1 MGDVRPMLDR
11 MAHGTVHAVSALAT
25 DVPERR
31 RLDGRAVIRWFGLL
45 CLMGAAFFG
54 GYVAWLLWG
63 TGLQTQRAQDA
74 LRPAMEG
81 QIADPRPPS
90 EGPKPGSQVVPGS
103 AYAVIKI
110 PRIGLDMVVVQGT
123 DYTSLKA
130 GPGHYADTAD
140 PWDGT
145 GRVGIA
151 GHRTTYLHPFF
162 NLDQVLPGDTIEL
175 LTGFGAYTYTVT
187 KNFVMPEATAGVV
200 LRQTSQPTLVLTT
213 CNPRY
218 ASSQR
223 LIVEA
228 DLTQPPA

>member
-1 MGDVRPMLDR
+1 MLDR

-31 RLDGRAVIRWFGLL
+31 RLDGRTVIRWFGLL

-74 LRPAMEG
+74 LRPAIEG

-103 AYAVIKI
+103 AYAVIEI

-130 GPGHYADTAD
+130 GPGHYVDTAD

-187 KNFVMPEATAGVV
+187 KNFVLPEATAGVV